1 MAKLLLSVMGAFSE
15 FERSLIR
22 ERQREGIALAKKRGG
37 VYLGRKRSLT
47 VAQAAEVTRRAGE
60 GESKTVLAREMG
72 VTRNTIYLYLG
83 RKGKGDDSSNARCTV
98 PVVTPRSLPLAF
110 VPPATR

>member
-1 MAKLLLSVMGAFSE
+1 MIPALPFMFSGSFPGGSFKRPPTNPLLSVMGAFSE
-15 FERSLIR
+15 FERALIR

-37 VYLGRKRSLT
+37 VYLDRKRSLT
-47 VAQAAEVTRRAGE
+47 PVQASEVTRRAAE

-83 RKGKGDDSSNARCTV
+83 KGGK
-98 PVVTPRSLPLAF
+98 
-110 VPPATR
+110 